1 MYMEQLEVFVIEMIL
16 MLCRGEYTRRGVI
29 NVAELWPEKE
39 MWDEKI
45 GARGIILMEKIE
57 KGTQLF

>member
-1 MYMEQLEVFVIEMIL
+1 

-45 GARGIILMEKIE
+45 GARGIILMEKVKKE
-57 KGTQLF
+57 HSCFKE

>member
-1 MYMEQLEVFVIEMIL
+1 MIL